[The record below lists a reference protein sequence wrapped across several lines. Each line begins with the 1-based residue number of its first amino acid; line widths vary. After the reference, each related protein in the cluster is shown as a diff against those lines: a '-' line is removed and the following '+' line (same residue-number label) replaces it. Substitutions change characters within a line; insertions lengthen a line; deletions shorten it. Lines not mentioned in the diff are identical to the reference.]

1 MKIIR
6 ISYIEIRKSFNKSLL
21 ILSSIYLFY
30 IIISSLFRIVLQNAL
45 SETSIVWQKNI
56 EQNITDI
63 ALSWGLLIF
72 IILIIVNF
80 GKEIQNKT
88 ISKFLVSGYSRTD
101 IFIGVLIRNIFY
113 SLFFLLLYGIII
125 CVFNFPI
132 IKSEHSNNIKYY
144 FFFVFAVYFYSSI
157 IAAFLILYL
166 KKIYLSIIIMIFL
179 VLGNQVFFLSKHFF
193 LTDFSF
199 LSPFAILNL
208 VENPI
213 NTDYTIKTILL
224 LIFYMVFFNVLIS
237 NNLLK
242 KRFT

>member
-1 MKIIR
+1 MKFIL

-56 EQNITDI
+56 EQNVTDN
-63 ALSWGLLIF
+63 ALTWGLLIF

-101 IFIGVLIRNIFY
+101 IFIGVLIRSIFY

-125 CVFNFPI
+125 CLFNFPV
-132 IKSEHSNNIKYY
+132 IKGEHAGNIKYY
-144 FFFVFAVYFYSSI
+144 FFFVFAIYFYSSI
-157 IAAFLILYL
+157 MSLFFILYL
-166 KKIYLSIIIMIFL
+166 KRIYLSIIIMIFL
-179 VLGNQVFFLSKHFF
+179 VLGNQVFYFSKYFFLSD
-193 LTDFSF
+193 LSYLYSICSF
-199 LSPFAILNL
+199 ESG
-208 VENPI
+208 
-213 NTDYTIKTILL
+213 
-224 LIFYMVFFNVLIS
+224 
-237 NNLLK
+237 
-242 KRFT
+242 